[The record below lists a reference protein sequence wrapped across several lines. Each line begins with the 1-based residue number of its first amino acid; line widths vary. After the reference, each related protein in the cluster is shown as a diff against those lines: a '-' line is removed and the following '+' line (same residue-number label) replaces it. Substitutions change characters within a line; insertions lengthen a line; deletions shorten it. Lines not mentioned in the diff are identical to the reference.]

1 VYPTFSQGP
10 FTEFFLLVRSKERPE
25 TVLAK
30 VRETIR
36 AIDPELAIGDVATL
50 SERLSE
56 SVAEPRFTMTIFALF
71 AAVALGLAAVG
82 IYGLMSQAVG
92 QRTHELG
99 VRMSLGA
106 RPRDVLSLVLGEG
119 ARLSA
124 LGIALG
130 IVLAAGVARA
140 FESFLFGI
148 EELDPATL
156 GAVVVVAAAAGL
168 LAAYVPARRASRIDP
183 IRTLRQD

>member
-1 VYPTFSQGP
+1 
-10 FTEFFLLVRSKERPE
+10 
-25 TVLAK
+25 
-30 VRETIR
+30 
-36 AIDPELAIGDVATL
+36 
-50 SERLSE
+50 
-56 SVAEPRFTMTIFALF
+56 
-71 AAVALGLAAVG
+71 
-82 IYGLMSQAVG
+82 
-92 QRTHELG
+92 
-99 VRMSLGA
+99 MSLGA

-156 GAVVVVAAAAGL
+156 AAVVVVAAAAGL

-183 IRTLRQD
+183 IRTLRQN